1 MPAPAYP
8 GYPPYAAYPVMAP
21 PRTNGL
27 AVASLVLGILSLCY
41 GITSPLAL
49 IFGYRGKRQID
60 QSGGTQGGRGM
71 AIAGIVL
78 GWIGAVFLVLL
89 IVLIAVAFL
98 GDDASI
104 RFEEP

>member
-1 MPAPAYP
+1 
-8 GYPPYAAYPVMAP
+8 MAP

-27 AVASLVLGILSLCY
+27 AVASLVLGILAMCY

-60 QSGGTQGGRGM
+60 ESGGAQAGRGM

-78 GWIGAVFLVLL
+78 GWIGAVFLVAL
-89 IVLIAVAFL
+89 IFLIAVTFL
-98 GDDASI
+98 GDEASMPI
-104 RFEEP
+104 S